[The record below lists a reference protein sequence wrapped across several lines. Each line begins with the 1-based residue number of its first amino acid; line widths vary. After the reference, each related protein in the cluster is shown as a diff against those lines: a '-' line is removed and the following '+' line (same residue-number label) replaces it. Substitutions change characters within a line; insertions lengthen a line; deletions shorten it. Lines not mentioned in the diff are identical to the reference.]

1 MGARN
6 YDRQLGI
13 KTEGLREWRG
23 HSQYNRYEATP
34 YEALDKLFKAYRLKK
49 GDQVVD
55 FGCGR
60 GRVVFYIHNKFKVPV
75 SGIEAHDKTF
85 AEALINKENYLKK
98 AAHPKA
104 PIQLQ
109 YGLAEHYEIKP
120 EDNCFYLF
128 NPFTHRVFKK
138 VVENMVQSV
147 KEAPRTIDLILYYP
161 LREYKKVLKKK
172 TSFRLI
178 NKVRVPGLLDFREK
192 FLIYRWPKEEEA

>member
-1 MGARN
+1 MGARK

-13 KTEGLREWRG
+13 KTMGLREWGG

-34 YEALDKLFKAYRLKK
+34 YRALDKLFQAYRFKK

-60 GRVVFYIHNKFKVPV
+60 GRVVFYIHNKFRIPV

-85 AEALINKENYLKK
+85 EEALVNKANYLKR
-98 AAHPKA
+98 ASRIET
-104 PIQLQ
+104 PIKLQ

-120 EDNCFYLF
+120 ADNCFYLF
-128 NPFTHRVFKK
+128 NPFSHRVFKK
-138 VVENMVQSV
+138 VVKNMAKSVNEN
-147 KEAPRTIDLILYYP
+147 PRTVDLILYYP
-161 LREYKKVLKKK
+161 LREYKKILEKD

-178 NKVRVPGLLDFREK
+178 NKVKVPGLLDFREK
-192 FLIYRWPKEEEA
+192 FLVYRWSQEVEK